1 HLGLGPAGA
10 IDEAATRAQAEAD
23 VRSGVLLVRDAGAP
37 SDTSWIQ
44 REPDLPRLIRAGRHI
59 ARPRRYVRDYA
70 VELDDPDELP
80 AAMAAQARAGD
91 GWVKLVGDWID
102 RSDGA
107 DSDLRPLWSAA

>member
-1 HLGLGPAGA
+1 
-10 IDEAATRAQAEAD
+10 AEAD
-23 VRSGVLLVRDAGAP
+23 AASGVLLVRDAGAP

-44 REPDLPRLIRAGRHI
+44 REPDLPRLIRSGRHI

-70 VELDDPDELP
+70 VELDDPDDLP

-102 RSDGA
+102 RGDGS
-107 DSDLRPLWSAA
+107 DSDLRPLWTAAQPREGVAAAHDHGARV